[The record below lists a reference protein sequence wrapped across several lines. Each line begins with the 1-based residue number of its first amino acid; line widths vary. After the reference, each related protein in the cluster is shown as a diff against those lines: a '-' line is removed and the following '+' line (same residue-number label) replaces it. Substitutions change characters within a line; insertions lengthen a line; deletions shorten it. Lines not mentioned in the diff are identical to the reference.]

1 MFKLINRT
9 STLLAILA
17 LSATSGSYAA
27 TVSDT
32 LDSLTANATF
42 TYTGGDG
49 KKLDQ
54 IGRHAFSF
62 GRIRFSTP
70 SQTVNLV
77 NLTPPSISPPNCSSI
92 NINLGSFDIISLDE
106 ALSILRRIA
115 SEALTLL
122 PGK

>member
-70 SQTVNLV
+70 SQTVN
-77 NLTPPSISPPNCSSI
+77 P
-92 NINLGSFDIISLDE
+92 
-106 ALSILRRIA
+106 AYR
-115 SEALTLL
+115 
-122 PGK
+122 